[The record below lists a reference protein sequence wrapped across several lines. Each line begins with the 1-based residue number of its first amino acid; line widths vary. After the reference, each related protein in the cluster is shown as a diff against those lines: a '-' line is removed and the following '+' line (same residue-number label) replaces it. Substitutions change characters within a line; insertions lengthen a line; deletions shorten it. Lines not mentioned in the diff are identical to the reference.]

1 MKGRK
6 RHLVVDT
13 MGLVL
18 ACAVTAASERDEWGA
33 VRALAPL
40 AGQVPRLGLL
50 RADAGYPGSLASWA
64 WRVLGCRVEI
74 VRRPRGQKGFV
85 VLKGRWVVER
95 TFGWLNR
102 SRRLSK
108 DYEGT
113 VESSRAMVLWAMTHL
128 MLKRLHPG

>member
-13 MGLVL
+13 LGLVL
-18 ACAVTAASERDEWGA
+18 ACTVTPASERDEWGA
-33 VRALAPL
+33 VAALSSLVGRA
-40 AGQVPRLGLL
+40 PRLRLL
-50 RADAGYPGSLASWA
+50 RADAGYPGALASWA
-64 WRVLGCRVEI
+64 WRVLGCSVEI
-74 VRRPRGQKGFV
+74 VHRQPGQRGFV

-108 DYEGT
+108 DYEAT
-113 VESSRAMVLWAMTHL
+113 PESSRAMLLWAMTHL
-128 MLKRLHPG
+128 MVKRLHPT

>member
-13 MGLVL
+13 LGLVL

-40 AGQVPRLGLL
+40 AGRAARLELL
-50 RADAGYPGSLASWA
+50 RADAGYPGGLASWA

-74 VRRPRGQKGFV
+74 VHRQPGQKGFV
-85 VLKGRWVVER
+85 VLKRRWVVER

-113 VESSRAMVLWAMTHL
+113 AESSRAMVLWAMTHL

>member
-6 RHLVVDT
+6 RHVVVDT
-13 MGLVL
+13 LGLLL
-18 ACAVTAASERDEWGA
+18 ACRVTAASVRDEWGA
-33 VRALAPL
+33 VAALAPL
-40 AGQVPRLGLL
+40 AGRMPRLRLL
-50 RADAGYPGSLASWA
+50 RADAGYRGGLASWV
-64 WRVLGCRVEI
+64 WRVLGCALDV
-74 VRRPRGQKGFV
+74 VRREPGQKGFV
-85 VLKGRWVVER
+85 VVKGRWVVER

-128 MLKRLHPG
+128 MLRRLRPG